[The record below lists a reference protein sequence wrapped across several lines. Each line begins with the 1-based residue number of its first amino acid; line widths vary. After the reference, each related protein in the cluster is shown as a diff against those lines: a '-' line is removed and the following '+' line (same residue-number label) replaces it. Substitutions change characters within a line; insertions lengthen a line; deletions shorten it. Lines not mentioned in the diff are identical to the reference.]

1 VSQLRLPIA
10 LLVACVITAGLFA
23 FLRALTDVRSDAEA
37 VVAIPKVEF
46 VRLRREMEIEEKQ
59 REKPEREK
67 PEQKPVTPTLA
78 VAQEDEGGFDLALDV
93 KAIASGIGGS
103 QFGSAGGGGGDG
115 AAFAFSAGLTDREA
129 LPLVR
134 VEPQYPPQARQR
146 KLEGWVQVRFTIST
160 AGSVKDAVAVK
171 SSHSLFERPAV
182 QAVSRWKYQPQLR
195 AGKPAEAP
203 GQQVVVRF
211 KMEGE
216 AS

>member
-1 VSQLRLPIA
+1 
-10 LLVACVITAGLFA
+10 
-23 FLRALTDVRSDAEA
+23 
-37 VVAIPKVEF
+37 
-46 VRLRREMEIEEKQ
+46 VRLRRELEIEEKV
-59 REKPEREK
+59 REKPERVK
-67 PEQKPVTPTLA
+67 PEQQPVTPTLA
-78 VAQEDEGGFDLALDV
+78 VAQQDEGGFDLALDV
-93 KAIASGIGGS
+93 KAIASGVGG

-115 AAFAFSAGLTDREA
+115 AGGFAFSAGLTDREP

-160 AGSVKDAVAVK
+160 AGSVKDAIAVK
-171 SSHSLFERPAV
+171 SSHSLFERSAV

-216 AS
+216 TS